1 MHFNKTPNTFR
12 LYFSLHRSNPYQLK
26 SGHKYWCHT
35 HINERVYFSLAR
47 YFFRRDLVNF
57 FFWRDF
63 FSLARLRFFFLVSFF
78 FWNDFFSLAS
88 RFFFFFFFFF
98 LGRNCF
104 SSFGATFFPR
114 CDSGFFFGAT
124 FFPFEIRFQ
133 IHCGLK
139 QVRLSKKRAT
149 RWLPKATQVEILLRS

>member
-63 FSLARLRFFFLVSFF
+63 FSLARLRFFFLV
-78 FWNDFFSLAS
+78 
-88 RFFFFFFFFF
+88 FFFFF

-149 RWLPKATQVEILLRS
+149 RWLPKTTQVEILLRS

>member
-1 MHFNKTPNTFR
+1 MKTNKKTREVAMHFNKTPNTFR

-35 HINERVYFSLAR
+35 HINARVYFSLAR

-78 FWNDFFSLAS
+78 FFGTTFFPW
-88 RFFFFFFFFF
+88 RDCVFFFFFFFFF
-98 LGRNCF
+98 LGATIFLRLARLF
-104 SSFGATFFPR
+104 FLGAIQDSFLARPFFHLKSASRYIASSNK
-114 CDSGFFFGAT
+114 
-124 FFPFEIRFQ
+124 
-133 IHCGLK
+133 CG
-139 QVRLSKKRAT
+139 
-149 RWLPKATQVEILLRS
+149 